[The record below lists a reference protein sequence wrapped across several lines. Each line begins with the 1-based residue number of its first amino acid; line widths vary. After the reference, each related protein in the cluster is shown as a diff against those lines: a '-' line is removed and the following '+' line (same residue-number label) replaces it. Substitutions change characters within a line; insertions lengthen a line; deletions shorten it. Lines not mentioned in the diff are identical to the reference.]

1 MSLIPRDV
9 RRVCL
14 TLAAAA
20 LVGRACCAQQTV
32 LIDFG
37 SDTSYRGLSVDNPD
51 DNGNYWNSLQP
62 GLFVPNLIDI
72 DNNGTTIDLGWDTP
86 VATDS
91 YNGPAGATTEEFYQ
105 DEVVNTVID
114 PVALGNLGGALEGPF
129 DYAAGY
135 NGVEHFP
142 VRFQIQGL
150 NPAAT
155 YDLTF
160 YGAHSFSN
168 DATTVYTVY
177 SDDTYSTPVASTS
190 LVVHLDEFTFFEPNR
205 DRVATITGVA
215 PQADN
220 ILYIQF
226 VGETGFGGYLNDMQ
240 IVASAPSF
248 AGDYNRDGRVD
259 GGDLTT
265 WKGDFGKV
273 EAGLAA
279 DGDADGDADG
289 ADFLIWQ
296 RNFGAPPPA
305 VAALGVVP
313 EPGGLGLVAVGGLAV
328 GGWRRSRQHLCRRIR
343 RMMGR

>member
-1 MSLIPRDV
+1 MNVIGCKLRRACLI
-9 RRVCL
+9 
-14 TLAAAA
+14 LAAAA
-20 LVGRACCAQQTV
+20 LVGQACFAAPQTV

-37 SDTSYRGLSVDNPD
+37 SDTSYRGLNVNNPD
-51 DNGNYWNSLQP
+51 ANGNYWNSVQP
-62 GLFVPNLIDI
+62 GLFVPDLIDI

-91 YNGPAGATTEEFYQ
+91 YNGPAGPTTEEFYE

-135 NGVEHFP
+135 NGIEHFA

-160 YGAHSFSN
+160 YGSHSFSN
-168 DATTVYTVY
+168 DSTTVYTVY
-177 SDDTYSTPVASTS
+177 SDDTYSTEVDSTT
-190 LVVHLDEFTFFEPNR
+190 LLIQDPFFEPNR
-205 DRVATITGVA
+205 DRVATITGVS

-220 ILYIQF
+220 ILYIEF
-226 VGETGFGGYLNDMQ
+226 VGETGLGGYLNDMQ
-240 IVASAPSF
+240 IVGSVPSF
-248 AGDYNRDGRVD
+248 SGDYNHDGKVD
-259 GGDLTT
+259 GADLTT

-296 RNFGAPPPA
+296 RNFGTPPPA
-305 VAALGVVP
+305 VAAMGLVP
-313 EPGGLGLVAVGGLAV
+313 EPAGLWLAAAGGLVLGG
-328 GGWRRSRQHLCRRIR
+328 RQRSRKVPPLPHAAYD
-343 RMMGR
+343 G

>member
-1 MSLIPRDV
+1 MSLIPRD
-9 RRVCL
+9 RLRACL
-14 TLAAAA
+14 IFAATA
-20 LVGRACCAQQTV
+20 LVGQACFAATQTV

-37 SDTSYRGLSVDNPD
+37 SNTSYRGLNVNNPD
-51 DNGNYWNSLQP
+51 SNGNYWNSVQP
-62 GLFVPNLIDI
+62 GLFIPNLIDI

-91 YNGPAGATTEEFYQ
+91 YNGPAGATTEEHYQ
-105 DEVVNTVID
+105 EEVVNTMFD
-114 PVALGNLGGALEGPF
+114 AVALGNLGGALEGPF

-135 NGVEHFP
+135 NGISHFP

-160 YGAHSFSN
+160 YGSHSFSN
-168 DATTVYTVY
+168 DATTVYTVF
-177 SDDTYSTPVASTS
+177 SDDTYSTQVATTS
-190 LVVHLDEFTFFEPNR
+190 LVVHQDEFTFFAPNR

-215 PQADN
+215 PQTGS
-220 ILYIQF
+220 ILYIEF

-240 IVASAPSF
+240 IVGSTPSF
-248 AGDYNRDGRVD
+248 SGDYNHDGKVD
-259 GGDLTT
+259 GADLST

-273 EAGLAA
+273 EAGLMA

-296 RNFGAPPPA
+296 RNRGTPPPA
-305 VAALGVVP
+305 IAASGLVP
-313 EPGGLGLVAVGGLAV
+313 EPAGLWLATAGGLALA
-328 GGWRRSRQHLCRRIR
+328 GRRQSRKLPSLLYAAYD
-343 RMMGR
+343 G

>member
-1 MSLIPRDV
+1 MSVILNDM

-14 TLAAAA
+14 TFAAAA
-20 LVGRACCAQQTV
+20 LVGQSCLAQQTV

-37 SDTSYRGLSVDNPD
+37 SDTSYRGLSVNNPD
-51 DNGNYWNSLQP
+51 ANGNYWNSVQP
-62 GLFVPNLIDI
+62 GLFVSNLIDV

-91 YNGPAGATTEEFYQ
+91 YNGPAGPTTEEFYQ
-105 DEVVNTVID
+105 DEVQNTLID
-114 PVALGNLGGALEGPF
+114 SVALGNLGGALEGPF

-135 NGVEHFP
+135 NGTEHFP

-150 NPAAT
+150 NPAAS

-160 YGAHSFSN
+160 YGSHSFSN

-177 SDDTYSTPVASTS
+177 SDNTYSTPVATTS
-190 LVVHLDEFTFFEPNR
+190 LVVHEDEFTFFSPNR
-205 DRVATITGVA
+205 DRVATITGVS

-248 AGDYNRDGRVD
+248 SGDYNHDGKVD

-296 RNFGAPPPA
+296 RNFGTPPTA
-305 VAALGVVP
+305 VGASGMVP
-313 EPGGLGLVAVGGLAV
+313 EPAGLWLTAAGGLALR
-328 GGWRRSRQHLCRRIR
+328 GRRRSW
-343 RMMGR
+343 